1 MSKRRL
7 MYTTSVV
14 ILSFTALPF
23 FTVAFAQT
31 PQQPPPQPQAGQV
44 DSSGREIVIVT
55 GTRRDESIQ
64 DAPINVSAVG
74 GEEIEQQGLVE
85 LSDVAA
91 FVPGL
96 SVVDQ
101 GPRAGNPIIVRG
113 LNADP
118 IGAEEGVSDGG
129 GTVATY
135 VGEVPVYLDLK
146 LEDLERV
153 EVLLGPQ
160 GTLYGAGT
168 LGGAIRYIPRKPD
181 LTGMSVELRGSAYGY
196 SEASDASFDVSATF
210 NDAFSDRFAVRG
222 TLGFLSDSGFID
234 YPFVVQQIGISEPD
248 PDFTNAAARAA
259 NFAPV
264 EDANGQDMTYGRIAA
279 RWLPFDWLDG
289 TLTYY
294 YQQADVEG
302 RTISSMRSTVP
313 AGEYEAG
320 MRVLEPNDRKQE
332 LVSLELIADLGFAE
346 LTSATGYGRYE
357 EHGQRDQ
364 TDLLITLEYSYE
376 AFPEFA
382 AYTREDVEDEFVTQE
397 IRLVSST
404 PGPFQ
409 WIVGGFY
416 NHRYLYGLSQEF
428 TPEYSEFLNGG
439 TGPGFRP
446 DAVEYYAANYDHL
459 IEKAFFGEVSY
470 DITDAWT
477 VTLGARQYDYTF
489 RSVADQDFP
498 LIETFFGRVPDDA
511 IVLEFDA
518 DHTATQSDDG
528 LLYKFNT
535 SYDLS
540 DSILLYL
547 TVSQG
552 YRIGNSNGLAECDPF
567 VPGTPQGSC
576 ALAPGQQ
583 YGPNPGDISQVDERQ
598 YRPDKTQNYEVGFKS
613 ELMNGDMIFN
623 GAVYYIDWTDPQVSS
638 ATVNAAIPITINA
651 EGAESKGLE
660 LSADWYPT
668 DQLRLRGTY
677 SYSRSELTAD
687 VPDLIITIAPPGFAT
702 AFEDGLSGDRLPG
715 SPENQLAFFADYE
728 QPLTNDATIN
738 YRFGYTWQDE
748 VLTRTGGRG
757 GSLTLDDYGV
767 ANASVTYDSGGAW
780 SVTGFVRNLFDEYI
794 ETGARST
801 ARFNQTINGA
811 NVRSFYTNV
820 APPMTFGVRFR
831 YRFG

>member
-7 MYTTSVV
+7 KSSTSVA

-23 FTVAFAQT
+23 FSVAFAQT
-31 PQQPPPQPQAGQV
+31 PQQPPPAQPQTGQV
-44 DSSGREIVIVT
+44 DPAGREIVIVT

-74 GEEIEQQGLVE
+74 AAEIEEQGLVE

-96 SVVDQ
+96 NVVDQ
-101 GPRAGNPIIVRG
+101 GPRSGSPIIARG

-118 IGAEEGVSDGG
+118 IGAEEGVVAGG

-135 VGEVPVYLDLK
+135 VGEIPVYLDLK

-181 LTGMSVELRGSAYGY
+181 FGGRTVELRGSAYGY
-196 SEASDASFDVSATF
+196 SEASDASFDASVTF
-210 NDAFSDRFAVRG
+210 NDAFSDTFAVRG

-234 YPFVVQQIGISEPD
+234 YPFVVQEIGVSEPD
-248 PDFTNAAARAA
+248 PDFNDPAARAA

-279 RWLPFDWLDG
+279 RWLPFDWLDA

-294 YQQADVEG
+294 YQQQDIEG
-302 RTISSMRSTVP
+302 RTVSSMRSTVP

-320 MRVLEPNDRKQE
+320 MRVVEPNDRKQE
-332 LVSLELIADLGFAE
+332 LVSLEVIADLGFAE

-382 AYTREDVEDEFVTQE
+382 AFTREDEEDEFVNQE
-397 IRLVSST
+397 IRLVSQT
-404 PGPFQ
+404 PGPFS
-409 WIVGGFY
+409 WIVGAFY
-416 NHRYLYGLSQEF
+416 NHAYEYGASREF
-428 TPEYSEFLNGG
+428 TPGFNTFAAANFGFD
-439 TGPGFRP
+439 FRP
-446 DAVEYYAANYDHL
+446 DALEYYAVSYDHL
-459 IEKAFFGEVSY
+459 IEQALFGEVSY
-470 DITDAWT
+470 DITPSWD
-477 VTLGARQYDYTF
+477 VTFGARYYDYTF
-489 RSVADQDFP
+489 RTASDQDFP
-498 LIETFFGRVPDDA
+498 LLFTGLGIYGPDETQ
-511 IVLEFDA
+511 IVLEEA
-518 DHTATQSDDG
+518 SQADDG
-528 LLYKFNT
+528 WLYKFNT
-535 SYDLS
+535 SYNVND
-540 DSILLYL
+540 DILLYL
-547 TVSQG
+547 TVSEG
-552 YRIGNSNGLAECDPF
+552 YRIGNSNGLAPCPPFDPMA
-567 VPGTPQGSC
+567 PQGSC

-583 YGPNPGDISQVDERQ
+583 YGPNPGDISQIDERQ
-598 YRPDKTQNYEVGFKS
+598 YGPDQTQNFEVGFKS
-613 ELMNGDMIFN
+613 ALMNGDLILN
-623 GAVYYIDWTDPQVSS
+623 GAVFYIDWTDPQVSS
-638 ATVNAAIPITINA
+638 STVNAAIPITINA

-660 LSADWYPT
+660 ISADWYAT
-668 DQLRLRGTY
+668 DQLRLRSTY
-677 SYSRSELTAD
+677 SFSESKLTAD
-687 VPDLIITIAPPGFAT
+687 VPDLIVTITPPGFAT
-702 AFEDGLSGDRLPG
+702 AFEDGLDGDRLPG
-715 SPENQLAFFADYE
+715 SPQNQFAFFADYE
-728 QPLTNDATIN
+728 QPLSNDARLN

-767 ANASVTYDSGGAW
+767 ANASITYDSGGAW

-801 ARFNQTINGA
+801 ERFNQTINGA

-820 APPMTFGVRFR
+820 APPLTFGVRFR
-831 YRFG
+831 YLFE